1 MLAVSRLPRGRGFL
15 LFVSINRARPLVR
28 IRLPHGAKG
37 AIVAVLAMWG
47 IVTSGLAFAQ
57 DKAATLA
64 ERSSIIV
71 LGKVLKTNASDEPM
85 VAPSTQTAIIS
96 VQRMYAGSEIAG
108 DQTGRTVTVILS
120 RAGGLKEGEE
130 ALFYGNPRF
139 LGKSLTVADE
149 SEVPSQ
155 SSGAFTQAALEQGA
169 QARRDKPILN
179 RLAVASLVFRGS
191 VETVQQLAVET
202 ESKEGVRPS
211 APPSEHDPDWHVAT
225 VRITTALRGG
235 EAGQVVTVVFPASQD
250 ITWFNV
256 PKLKQG
262 QDAVFMVHTRSKQE
276 EPLYRASGLAKFL
289 EKQPTYLVTE
299 PFDVLP
305 PADEA
310 RVRGL
315 VAAAKEKKQ

>member
-1 MLAVSRLPRGRGFL
+1 MLAVSLLPRGRGFL
-15 LFVSINRARPLVR
+15 LFVSINGARPLVR
-28 IRLPHGAKG
+28 TRLLHGAKG

-47 IVTSGLAFAQ
+47 TVTGGLAFAQ
-57 DKAATLA
+57 DKAATPA

-85 VAPSTQTAIIS
+85 VAPSTRTAIIS

-130 ALFYGNPRF
+130 AVFYANPRF
-139 LGKSLTVADE
+139 LGKSLTIADE

-155 SSGAFTQAALEQGA
+155 SSGASTQVALEQGA

-179 RLAVASLVFRGS
+179 RLAAASLVFRGS
-191 VETVQQLAVET
+191 VETVQPLAGET
-202 ESKEGVRPS
+202 DSKEGGRAS
-211 APPSEHDPDWHVAT
+211 APATEHDPDWHVAT

-315 VAAAKEKKQ
+315 VAAEKEKKQ

>member
-1 MLAVSRLPRGRGFL
+1 MLAIFRLRRSRGFL
-15 LFVSINRARPLVR
+15 LFVSNSCVHAQMRTRFLR
-28 IRLPHGAKG
+28 GAMR

-47 IVTSGLAFAQ
+47 TVTGGLAFAQ
-57 DKAATLA
+57 DQAAMLA
-64 ERSSIIV
+64 EHSSIIV

-85 VAPSTQTAIIS
+85 VPPSTQTAIIS

-120 RAGGLKEGEE
+120 RAAGLKEGEE
-130 ALFYGNPRF
+130 AVFYANPRF

-155 SSGAFTQAALEQGA
+155 SSGASAQAALEQGA

-179 RLAVASLVFRGS
+179 RLAAASLVFRGS
-191 VETVQQLAVET
+191 VETVQQLAVVT
-202 ESKEGVRPS
+202 ESKEGVRAS

-256 PKLKQG
+256 PKLKPG
-262 QDAVFMVHTRSKQE
+262 QDALFLVHMRNKQE

-289 EKQPTYLVTE
+289 EKRPTYLVTE

-305 PADEA
+305 AADEA